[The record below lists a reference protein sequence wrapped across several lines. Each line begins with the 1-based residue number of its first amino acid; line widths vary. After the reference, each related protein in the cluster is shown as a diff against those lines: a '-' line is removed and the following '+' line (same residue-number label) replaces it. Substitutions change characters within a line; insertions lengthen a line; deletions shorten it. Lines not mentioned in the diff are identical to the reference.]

1 MSILNDYKRKTEGSV
16 FWAQRA
22 RSVMPDGVTADTR
35 VFDPHGLFIS
45 DAQGVHKTDVDGNVY
60 LDFFGGHGALVLGHG
75 HPRVNAA
82 IAEALSHGVQY
93 AASHPLEVRWAERIV
108 AAFPSIRKLRFTG
121 SGTETTL
128 LALRVARAF
137 TGRRM
142 ILRIATHYHGW
153 HDFSASGYN
162 SHFDGQPAPGVL
174 PEIAKNTLLI
184 RPDDIEGMREV
195 FAQHGSDIAAFIAEP
210 VGSHFGVTP
219 VSDSFLREGA
229 ELARQYGALFIL
241 DEVISGFRVGNHGMQ
256 ALLDVQPDLTCLAKA
271 SAGGLPGGIL
281 GGREDVMGVLSRGSD
296 RKVLH
301 QGTFTGNPITA
312 AAAIA
317 AIDTILEDDVCAK
330 INDLGQFAREAMNH
344 LFARKGLNWLA
355 YGRFSGFHLMPG
367 LPPNTT
373 DTGSITR
380 AEVARP
386 DVKMIAAMRMAL
398 ILEGV
403 DIGGR
408 GSVFLSAQ
416 HEREHVEHL
425 VTTFDRVLDRLA
437 DENLLSWQPTN
448 LSGNQS

>member
-1 MSILNDYKRKTEGSV
+1 MSILSDYKHKTEGSAL
-16 FWAQRA
+16 WAQRA

-35 VFDPHGLFIS
+35 VFDPHGLYIR
-45 DAQGVHKTDVDGNVY
+45 DAQGVNKTDVDGNVY

-82 IAEALSHGVQY
+82 ISEALSNGVQY
-93 AASHPLEVRWAERIV
+93 ASSHPLEVRWAERIV
-108 AAFPSIRKLRFTG
+108 TAFPSIRKLRFTG
-121 SGTETTL
+121 SGTEATL

-137 TGRRM
+137 TGRRK

-174 PEIAKNTLLI
+174 AEITQNTVLI
-184 RPDDIEGMREV
+184 RPDDVEGLRAV
-195 FAQHGSDIAAFIAEP
+195 FKHQGNDIAAFIAEP

-229 ELARQYGALFIL
+229 TLARKHGALFIL

-256 ALLDVQPDLTCLAKA
+256 ALLDVQPDLTTLAKA

-281 GGREDVMGVLSRGSD
+281 GGREDVMNVLSRGSD
-296 RKVLH
+296 KKVLH
-301 QGTFTGNPITA
+301 QGTFTGNPVTA

-317 AIDTILEDDVCAK
+317 AIDTIIEDDVCAK
-330 INDLGQFAREAMNH
+330 INDLGQFARNEMNAM
-344 LFARKGLNWLA
+344 FARKGLNWMA

-367 LPPNTT
+367 LAPDTT
-373 DTGSITR
+373 DTGLITR
-380 AEVARP
+380 GEVERP
-386 DVKMIAAMRMAL
+386 DVNMIAAMRMAL

-416 HEREHVEHL
+416 HEQEHIVRL
-425 VTTFDRVLDRLA
+425 VSTFDRVLDRLA
-437 DENLLSWQPTN
+437 DENLLS
-448 LSGNQS
+448 